1 MMYTRQVL
9 GIAIAALACGV
20 LAGCQQERRDN
31 AAVTADIRR
40 ELAEQQLPNTI
51 NVAVTDGV
59 ANLSGT
65 VRDEGM
71 RSKAEDVAEDI
82 DGVTRVVNNIRVT
95 AAGDAPA
102 GQRPGMGAGPGAG
115 GPGARAPGAGA
126 PGAGAPGAGAPP
138 AGPQGNPAANPGSE
152 NAPGAGAAQP

>member
-1 MMYTRQVL
+1 F
-9 GIAIAALACGV
+9 GV

-51 NVAVTDGV
+51 NVAVTDGI

-65 VRDEGM
+65 VRDEDM
-71 RSKAEDVAEDI
+71 RAKAEDVAEDV

-102 GQRPGMGAGPGAG
+102 GQRPMGDRPGMGAPGMG
-115 GPGARAPGAGA
+115 GG
-126 PGAGAPGAGAPP
+126 
-138 AGPQGNPAANPGSE
+138 
-152 NAPGAGAAQP
+152 